1 MMEPI
6 VASFGCHIS
15 AIRAIPLTRLWKH
28 LRQPS
33 TSTAIHPELPSL
45 LPFFPYFTLC
55 HRHARSRNQA
65 VRPLRLPAIHRILPP
80 PQPPCHPRPV
90 TVSQK
95 PSWPILVDWCMYFS
109 QNYRCFIHNSHDIIL
124 LLRNYLISPQS
135 LMQQYCSWIG
145 KTIRDHQRTGGV
157 KNGWGSTTIS
167 CEGIATGEL
176 FHRNSFTF
184 HIHHWL

>member
-1 MMEPI
+1 
-6 VASFGCHIS
+6 
-15 AIRAIPLTRLWKH
+15 
-28 LRQPS
+28 
-33 TSTAIHPELPSL
+33 
-45 LPFFPYFTLC
+45 
-55 HRHARSRNQA
+55 
-65 VRPLRLPAIHRILPP
+65 
-80 PQPPCHPRPV
+80 V

-95 PSWPILVDWCMYFS
+95 PSWPILVDWCVYFS
-109 QNYRCFIHNSHDIIL
+109 LNYRCFIHNSHDIIL
-124 LLRNYLISPQS
+124 RNYLISPITGKMGATRQS

-167 CEGIATGEL
+167 TTISCEGIATGEL